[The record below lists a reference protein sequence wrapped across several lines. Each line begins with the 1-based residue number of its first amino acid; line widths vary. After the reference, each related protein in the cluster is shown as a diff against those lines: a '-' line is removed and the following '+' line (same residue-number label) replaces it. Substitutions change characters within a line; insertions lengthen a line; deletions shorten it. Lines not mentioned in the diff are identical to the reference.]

1 MNFGGNIKENRHFHG
16 FNYYR
21 EAEEQFIKVI
31 EENREYFKAEE
42 AVDLGAGGGTF
53 SKLLSKYVRKLYSL
67 DVSEDAIVAMKKN
80 LAGLKNID
88 IIKSEETKMPFRA
101 SSVDLVFTANSF
113 HDLPKGYEKEINR
126 VLKHGGRFIDLD
138 WKNVPTEHGPP
149 INIRLSEQEVK
160 MRLEPYKLKEI
171 KKVDIGTH
179 YMVIFLKS

>member
-67 DVSEDAIVAMKKN
+67 DVSEDAIEAMKKN
-80 LAGLKNID
+80 LAVSDRIIAAGFMSTPMQSSDRLAASNNTVPLPTKGSNIM
-88 IIKSEETKMPFRA
+88 SPFLEYLSRNIPA
-101 SSVDLVFTANSF
+101 SPLGNCPSTLLV
-113 HDLPKGYEKEINR
+113 
-126 VLKHGGRFIDLD
+126 
-138 WKNVPTEHGPP
+138 
-149 INIRLSEQEVK
+149 
-160 MRLEPYKLKEI
+160 
-171 KKVDIGTH
+171 
-179 YMVIFLKS
+179 